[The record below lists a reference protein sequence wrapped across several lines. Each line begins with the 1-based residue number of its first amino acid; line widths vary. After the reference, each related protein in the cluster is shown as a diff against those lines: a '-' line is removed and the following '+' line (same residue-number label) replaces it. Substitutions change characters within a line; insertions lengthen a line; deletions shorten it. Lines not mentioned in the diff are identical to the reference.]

1 MKKTLAIL
9 FGVVIAV
16 AGLRVIGETQPSGW
30 LSILANDSQAAVQF
44 RALSSYGAPVTIGH
58 GTAAPTAANTGAPPM
73 DGELY
78 VTRTAGADPALAFY
92 SQNDATW
99 YTVFHDDTATVTAN
113 WTFSGTVTITGDT
126 TISGDLNIDGPIT
139 TTVYRDEFSRPCM
152 LREEDYTDEAVGDAA
167 MNIAHCLDGVAT
179 QYHYRLDGAQASPFI
194 QEVSLGN
201 AAGGP
206 YMIDMDSDAANG
218 EGVQVVFTNDPQ
230 VPVLGGFLFGQ
241 TARFRI
247 GVYVVDISDTS
258 VLHMGFR
265 LNEDYIDNYVLVTM
279 TDYTSFS
286 SPAGVTSATSAF
298 NDTDRTDLIAACD
311 IEDTTEAVFEIQ
323 ISAAGVPTFLCGL
336 TEATL
341 VEVAAATAGV
351 FSFEAGDVFVP
362 YIAVLNGASA
372 GGEYHMT
379 FIEIEYTDE

>member
-1 MKKTLAIL
+1 MKKLFAIL
-9 FGVVIAV
+9 LGVVIAV

-30 LSILANDSQAAVQF
+30 LSILANDSQGTVQF
-44 RALSSYGAPVTIGH
+44 RAVSTYGVPVTIGH
-58 GTAAPTAANTGAPPM
+58 GTAAPTAANSGSPPM

-92 SQNDATW
+92 SQNDAAW

-113 WTFSGTVTITGDT
+113 WTFTGTVTITGDT
-126 TISGDLNIDGPIT
+126 TITGDINLDGPIT

-152 LREEDYTDEAVGDAA
+152 VKEEDYSAEVGTDAA
-167 MNIAHCLDGVAT
+167 LMLVQCQDGIAG
-179 QYHYRLDGAQASPFI
+179 QYHFRIDGAQATPWVG
-194 QEVSLGN
+194 EATAGN

-206 YMIDMDSDAANG
+206 YMVDMDNDAASG
-218 EGVQVVFTNDPQ
+218 EGIQVVFVDDPQ
-230 VPVLGGFLFGQ
+230 VFKRGGFVFGQ
-241 TARFRI
+241 TVRFRI

-258 VLHMGFR
+258 LLHMGFR
-265 LNEDYIDNYVLVTM
+265 LNEDYIDNYVLVTQ
-279 TDYTSFS
+279 TDYTSWS
-286 SPAGVTSATSAF
+286 SPAGTTSATSAY

-311 IEDTTEAVFEIQ
+311 VEDTTEAIFEIQ
-323 ISAAGVPTFLCGL
+323 LSAAGVPTFLCGL

-351 FSFEAGDVFVP
+351 FSFEAGDVFIP

-372 GGEYHMT
+372 GGEYHIT
-379 FIEIEYTDE
+379 FVELEYTDE